1 MKEKKIVGYT
11 LIILFLISIIFM
23 LNKNKDEEFKISLIQ
38 NSLVINFPNKIFVKN
53 YAIKDFEKD
62 NFSTQNGPTEYRKVL
77 ENSYYKEVNYI
88 KIENISKYNII
99 PDHAY
104 FYVMTQE
111 NDHDLNAR
119 LKSLGFCI
127 KGNSV
132 LLQNSRE
139 KDSDF
144 IEKCHA
150 KDK

>member
-1 MKEKKIVGYT
+1 MKDRKIIGYT
-11 LIILFLISIIFM
+11 LIALFLLSIIFI
-23 LNKNKDEEFKISLIQ
+23 LNKNKHEEFKISLI
-38 NSLVINFPNKIFVKN
+38 NDSLVINFPNKIFVKN

-62 NFSTQNGPTEYRKVL
+62 NFSNSNGPKEYRKVL
-77 ENSYYKEVNYI
+77 ENSYYKEVDHI

-111 NDHDLNAR
+111 NDHDLNAS

-127 KGNSV
+127 KGNNV

-139 KDSDF
+139 EDSAF

-150 KDK
+150 KYK

>member
-1 MKEKKIVGYT
+1 MKEKKIVGYVLVT
-11 LIILFLISIIFM
+11 LFLISIIFM
-23 LNKNKDEEFKISLIQ
+23 LNKNKNEEFKISLIHD
-38 NSLVINFPNKIFVKN
+38 SLVINFPNKIFVKN

-62 NFSTQNGPTEYRKVL
+62 NFSTPNGPTEYRKVL
-77 ENSYYKEVNYI
+77 ENSYYKEVDHI

-127 KGNSV
+127 KWNSV
-132 LLQNSRE
+132 LLQSSRE